1 MSWGFAYQGKPSA
14 VKAKI
19 EELQQ
24 TFSIPEEQKSFD
36 NAKASI
42 LATLDGRDDSK
53 PVFVN
58 ANGSATTSS
67 SSKTCEVFVSVKD
80 WPVAILWPNAGLWV

>member
-19 EELQQ
+19 EEQSN

-36 NAKASI
+36 GAKASI
-42 LATLDGRDDSK
+42 LATLDGRDDSR
-53 PVFVN
+53 PVFV
-58 ANGSATTSS
+58 SASGGAYTTTTG
-67 SSKTCEVFVSVKD
+67 KNCEVFISVKD
-80 WPVAILWPNAGLWV
+80 YPIAQVGASMGTWV